1 MFFLRYQISG
11 VIQVDC
17 DPFLLTIVV
26 SEADQGITHKT
37 KRKRADV
44 GLKTK
49 MECNMLVS
57 CCMES

>member
-1 MFFLRYQISG
+1 MFFLRCQISG
-11 VIQVDC
+11 AIRVISS
-17 DPFLLTIVV
+17 PFSPTVVV

-49 MECNMLVS
+49 MECNMLVGG
-57 CCMES
+57 CVVR

>member
-1 MFFLRYQISG
+1 MFFRRCQISG
-11 VIQVDC
+11 AIQVGC
-17 DPFLLTIVV
+17 GSICLTVVV

-49 MECNMLVS
+49 MECNMLVAD
-57 CCMES
+57 CLES